1 MSAELRVER
10 LHKVFAT
17 GKPAVDDVSFT
28 VAAGEIVAL
37 LGPSGCGKTT
47 TLRCV
52 AGLEH
57 PSAGTIRI
65 GGAVVSAPEQGV
77 LVPPRLRNIGMVFQS
92 YAVWPHMTVWQN
104 VAYPLRRR
112 GIAKAEFDRRVG
124 AALDLVG
131 LQ

>member
-10 LHKVFAT
+10 LRKVFAT

-57 PSAGTIRI
+57 PSGGTIRI
-65 GGAVVSAPEQGV
+65 GGTLLSAPEEGIF
-77 LVPPRLRNIGMVFQS
+77 VPPRRGKIRLGLQS
-92 YAVWPHMTVWQN
+92 YSLSPLITGWQK
-104 VAYPLRRR
+104 VAHPPTHRHTAPGRPR
-112 GIAKAEFDRRVG
+112 
-124 AALDLVG
+124 
-131 LQ
+131 